1 MRDQVITFRASKK
14 NPELVRQLQD
24 LAEKNNRRLNN
35 YIEPVLMEHVRTKAA
50 SFTGHYNEKPKV
62 LQPHV
67 FVKPTLQEVRDYCDE
82 RQNNI
87 DAGAWFDYHESRGWV
102 INGQGGSRQMD
113 NWKAGIR
120 ISEKG
125 LWKNPVKQGQKI
137 LTYNQ
142 MLKLVE
148 TQGKAVWDEYKAI
161 DVGMGQK
168 GWVK

>member
-35 YIEPVLMEHVRTKAA
+35 YIELVLLDHVKNNISTVP
-50 SFTGHYNEKPKV
+50 EKKI

-67 FVKPTLQEVRDYCDE
+67 FIKPTLQEVRDYCDE

-120 ISEKG
+120 ISEQG
-125 LWKNPVKQGQKI
+125 LWKNPVKQGQERP
-137 LTYNQ
+137 LSYNQ

-148 TQGKAVWDEYKAI
+148 TRGKAVWDEYKTI
-161 DVGMGQK
+161 DIGMGQK
-168 GWVK
+168 GWVKK